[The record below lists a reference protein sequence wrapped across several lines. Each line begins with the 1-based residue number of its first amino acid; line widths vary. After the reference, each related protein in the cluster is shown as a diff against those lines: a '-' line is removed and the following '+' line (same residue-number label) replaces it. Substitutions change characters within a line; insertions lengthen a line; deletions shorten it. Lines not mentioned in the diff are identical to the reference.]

1 MTTCMF
7 SPCTFDLSLSRL
19 NDGLHV
25 DFCLS
30 FKSSLAPSCTD
41 KDDNA
46 LKTKLRRLCE
56 KKANGKLQVPQWL
69 HDEWKSGN
77 KDVMADCLRDCNF
90 DKDTILN
97 ILI

>member
-19 NDGLHV
+19 NDSLHV

-46 LKTKLRRLCE
+46 LKAKLRRLCE

-69 HDEWKSGN
+69 HDEWKPGN
-77 KDVMADCLRDCNF
+77 PLQMAKQYEACGF
-90 DKDTILN
+90 DKDTL
-97 ILI
+97 